1 VPGIFRY
8 RAYKV
13 PSTIPFSLK
22 SSRKRGLEEVL
33 SPSRKRIKRA
43 FSLRYS
49 GDSN

>member
-1 VPGIFRY
+1 MPGIFRY

-13 PSTIPFSLK
+13 PSILPINLK

-43 FSLRYS
+43 FSLRCS
-49 GDSN
+49 RDSN